1 MKDSTITENIDIQ
14 QCWNRIR
21 QAQVFKSVSYPVWKY
36 LQGQNVEAVVDRQ
49 REVLCDVLLA
59 SSLEAEDPKI
69 AFAVR
74 DAESVLKNIL
84 MLEFTGVLS
93 LSNVKKHYSLVS
105 PREPIVGCSVHF
117 GEPKDEL
124 AVAVS
129 LESAM
134 AVNIASAGIACWA
147 CLGTTGMRTLRIP
160 ERVRKVCIYAD
171 MDPTEVM
178 QEAAQSLAQRLRAQ
192 DCQAE
197 VRFPPCS
204 ELGLSGRVS
213 WHNAWMLVGCQ
224 CVRLES

>member
-1 MKDSTITENIDIQ
+1 MKDSITTENIDIQ

-21 QAQVFKSVSYPVWKY
+21 QAQIFKSVTYPVWQY
-36 LQGQNVEAVVDRQ
+36 LQGQNVEAVVDCQ
-49 REVLCDVLLA
+49 REVLGDVLLA
-59 SSLEAEDPKI
+59 SPLEAEEPKI

-74 DAESVLKNIL
+74 DSTGILKNIL

-93 LSNVKKHYSLVS
+93 LFNVKKHYSLVS
-105 PREPIVGCSVHF
+105 PHEPIVGCSVHF

-134 AVNIASAGIACWA
+134 AVNIASVGIACWA

-160 ERVRKVCIYAD
+160 ERVRNVCIYAD
-171 MDPTEVM
+171 MDPTEEM
-178 QEAAQSLAQRLRAQ
+178 QEATQTLAQHLRTQ
-192 DCQAE
+192 GCQAE
-197 VRFPPCS
+197 IRFPPCS

-213 WHNAWMLVGCQ
+213 WHDTWMLVGCQ
-224 CVRLES
+224 CVQLEG